1 MAMTGAG
8 APSNHSPNLTV
19 VGTGGVG
26 SSAWSHVVAA
36 AAAAPPTQPLVEAP
50 AVSVNSVPPEEPGR
64 EGFDNGGNNGAGGA
78 GRRPAWS
85 KPSSGGGGSS
95 SSEVMDADSWPAL
108 VESARATAKSPAL
121 SETAAKG
128 PVPELQ
134 NTGSSVPSS
143 PQRQVK
149 DNAGMSNA
157 VPTHQRTFRRNNSN
171 TSSNGGHPQ
180 QHSGPQGSVTASGPQ
195 HHGSR
200 TGFGSS
206 DHPQQRNDHPQRNSF
221 RNRNGGPHPR
231 GDGAHHHNYGGRRD
245 QGHGHQ
251 DWNAH
256 RNFNGRDN
264 YMSPRFGPRMVQ
276 APPPP
281 PPNHFYAAPPQ
292 MRPFGGMGYSEPP
305 LQQMVYMPSP
315 HLDSLR
321 GVSYIPP
328 IPPNLMYYQP
338 PDPHLYTK
346 IVNQI
351 DYYFSNDNLIKDL
364 YLRQNMDD
372 QGWVPISLIAGFKKV
387 MQLTDNIQVVLDAV
401 RTSSVLEV
409 NGDKI
414 RRRNDWAR
422 WLIPPNI
429 MSSQTVGRLAEQI
442 QGIALESTNND
453 SAQGLDA
460 LQNRPFGEL
469 NSQLLPSTSDGGQAG
484 IQVSN
489 HSISAQN

>member
-8 APSNHSPNLTV
+8 SPSNHPPNLTGPAV
-19 VGTGGVG
+19 A

-36 AAAAPPTQPLVEAP
+36 AAPSQPPLVEPP
-50 AVSVNSVPPEEPGR
+50 AVSVSVNSVPPPPPEETPR
-64 EGFDNGGNNGAGGA
+64 EGFDNGGNNGAGGGA

-85 KPSSGGGGSS
+85 KPSSGGGGGSSS

-121 SETAAKG
+121 SETAAKA

-134 NTGSSVPSS
+134 NTGSPVPSS
-143 PQRQVK
+143 PQRQAK

-157 VPTHQRTFRRNNSN
+157 VPTHQRTYRRNNSN
-171 TSSNGGHPQ
+171 ASSNGGHPQ
-180 QHSGPQGSVTASGPQ
+180 QHSGPQGSVAASGP
-195 HHGSR
+195 HNHGSR
-200 TGFGSS
+200 TGFGSN
-206 DHPQQRNDHPQRNSF
+206 DHPQQRNSF

-256 RNFNGRDN
+256 RNLNGRDN
-264 YMSPRFGPRMVQ
+264 FMSPRYGPRIVQ
-276 APPPP
+276 PQGPPLPPLYAPI
-281 PPNHFYAAPPQ
+281 
-292 MRPFGGMGYSEPP
+292 RPFGGMGYSEQP
-305 LQQMVYMPSP
+305 LQQMMYLSSQQ
-315 HLDSLR
+315 LDSLR
-321 GVSYIPP
+321 AVPYAPP
-328 IPPNLMYYQP
+328 ISQNYMYYQP

-364 YLRQNMDD
+364 YLRQNMDQ

-387 MQLTDNIQVVLDAV
+387 MQLTDNVQIVLDAV
-401 RTSSVLEV
+401 RTSSVVEV

-414 RRRNDWAR
+414 RRRSDWGR
-422 WLIPPNI
+422 WLIPPIQISNI
-429 MSSQTVGRLAEQI
+429 MTSQTVGRLAEQI
-442 QGIALESTNND
+442 QGITLESTNND
-453 SAQGLDA
+453 SAQGLDV

-469 NSQLLPSTSDGGQAG
+469 NSQLLPSTSDGVQAG

-489 HSISAQN
+489 HSISAHN